1 MLRTL
6 PAFGD
11 SRLRSLY
18 GRLQFSLTYGLS
30 HPRFLP
36 GRLQVSPTCG
46 LLYPRFLPGRLQ
58 ISPTYGLSHP
68 RFLPGRLQVSP
79 TCGLSRPRFL
89 FGRLQ
94 VSLTCDSLSFPQDGN
109 RRPFSS
115 PASCRC
121 SHAQPVSS
129 PFRPRLHLPRP
140 LSGSTPH
147 PHKCVLPPP
156 PGQNLP
162 CEAGALHCGPD
173 YLQRLLFSF

>member
-1 MLRTL
+1 MS
-6 PAFGD
+6 PAYGL

-18 GRLQFSLTYGLS
+18 GRLQASLIYGLS
-30 HPRFLP
+30 YPRPLY
-36 GRLQVSPTCG
+36 GRLQAS
-46 LLYPRFLPGRLQ
+46 L
-58 ISPTYGLSHP
+58 IYGLSRP
-68 RFLPGRLQVSP
+68 RSPHGRLQVSP
-79 TCGLSRPRFL
+79 TCGLSYPRSPH
-89 FGRLQ
+89 GRLQ

-109 RRPFSS
+109 RLPFSS
-115 PASCRC
+115 PASCCC